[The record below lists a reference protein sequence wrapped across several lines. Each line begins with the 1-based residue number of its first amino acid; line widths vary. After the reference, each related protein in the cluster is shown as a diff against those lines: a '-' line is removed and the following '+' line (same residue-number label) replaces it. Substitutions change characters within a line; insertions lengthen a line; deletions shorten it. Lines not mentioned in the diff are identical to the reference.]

1 MGRNLEYSS
10 ALQLIQ
16 NEDYL
21 DDSDIDE
28 IRFFRRQGN
37 FLEIK
42 KQEKQNLLRVK
53 RQQTNVNISDLS
65 IPQISM
71 DPQFQ
76 DCENFECIGTI
87 S

>member
-16 NEDYL
+16 NEEYL

-37 FLEIK
+37 FFEIEKQK
-42 KQEKQNLLRVK
+42 KQRLIRVK
-53 RQQTNVNISDLS
+53 RQGQNGVAGHTWV
-65 IPQISM
+65 
-71 DPQFQ
+71 
-76 DCENFECIGTI
+76 
-87 S
+87 

>member
-28 IRFFRRQGN
+28 IRFFRRLGN
-37 FLEIK
+37 LS
-42 KQEKQNLLRVK
+42 RAK
-53 RQQTNVNISDLS
+53 RQLQTNVTTSDLS
-65 IPQISM
+65 FPQISM

-76 DCENFECIGTI
+76 DCQNFECIGTI

>member
-28 IRFFRRQGN
+28 IRLFRRQGN
-37 FLEIK
+37 FFEIK
-42 KQEKQNLLRVK
+42 KQKKQRLVRVK
-53 RQQTNVNISDLS
+53 RQGQTNGVA
-65 IPQISM
+65 
-71 DPQFQ
+71 
-76 DCENFECIGTI
+76 GHTWV
-87 S
+87 

>member
-28 IRFFRRQGN
+28 LRFFQRQGRFIETN
-37 FLEIK
+37 
-42 KQEKQNLLRVK
+42 KQENQFLNRVK
-53 RQQTNVNISDLS
+53 RQNNNTNL
-65 IPQISM
+65 PQVSL

-76 DCENFECIGTI
+76 DCQSFDCLGTI

>member
-28 IRFFRRQGN
+28 LRFFQRQGRFIETN
-37 FLEIK
+37 
-42 KQEKQNLLRVK
+42 KQENQSLNRVK
-53 RQQTNVNISDLS
+53 RQTTHQNKVIHFCSSSKHETDSISH
-65 IPQISM
+65 
-71 DPQFQ
+71 
-76 DCENFECIGTI
+76 G
-87 S
+87 